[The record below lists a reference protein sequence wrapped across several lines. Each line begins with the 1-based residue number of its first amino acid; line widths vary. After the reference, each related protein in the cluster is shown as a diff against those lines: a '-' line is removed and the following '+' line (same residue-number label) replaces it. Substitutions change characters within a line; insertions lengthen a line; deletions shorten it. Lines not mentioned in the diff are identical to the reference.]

1 MTTYRTPS
9 KRRRKRRGGGSNGWD
24 FMMFLLVWVTA
35 YKSERRSRK
44 SAPLIPLPKTP
55 KKPRQRKGANTGGGG
70 SGGSSHTG
78 VGPAD
83 GAYEDKAEP
92 GWWGRHTK
100 SRSAREEW
108 KPYAGIDLDGEEEA
122 QVIDE
127 DDPDYV
133 HEFEIVDDEDVQ
145 DLEYVDGIVAGSGER
160 VDVDMCSASAT
171 ATPTGE
177 ATAE

>member
-35 YKSERRSRK
+35 YKSERSSRK

-55 KKPRQRKGANTGGGG
+55 KKKQRKGANTGGGG

-83 GAYEDKAEP
+83 GVYADKAQP
-92 GWWGRHTK
+92 GWYQRHTK
-100 SRSAREEW
+100 SRSAKEEW

-127 DDPDYV
+127 DDPNYV
-133 HEFEIVDDEDVQ
+133 HEFEVVDDEDVQ

-171 ATPTGE
+171 ATATGE